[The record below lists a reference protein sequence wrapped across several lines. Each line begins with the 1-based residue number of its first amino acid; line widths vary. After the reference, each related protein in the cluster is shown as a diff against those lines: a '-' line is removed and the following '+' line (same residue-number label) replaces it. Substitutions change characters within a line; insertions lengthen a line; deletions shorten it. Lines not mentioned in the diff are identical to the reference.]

1 MGAVDARKVRAGRQH
16 FFGPAR
22 GGIGCVWSRH
32 HDVHLATGRS
42 RPEQSLGVLVQ
53 ERVGLCPVERIGGDR
68 GVTRLAGEP
77 AAKAEQRIPDV
88 PLASPQRGQ
97 PQPCQLK
104 LERTNIRL
112 A

>member
-1 MGAVDARKVRAGRQH
+1 VGAVDARKVRAGRQH
-16 FFGPAR
+16 FFGPA
-22 GGIGCVWSRH
+22 
-32 HDVHLATGRS
+32 
-42 RPEQSLGVLVQ
+42 LVQ

-77 AAKAEQRIPDV
+77 AAQAEQRIPDV